1 MLVSTRAMTTSVA
14 SLFLAVALT
23 GCKSDQPAQT
33 GYQPQPGYGYGG
45 QAQQYPGTQPTAY
58 PTATPTAATG
68 AAGAPG
74 AAAGTSCQAMD
85 ASAATAVQPLITAL
99 AASNVPAGAK
109 PVGSVLACNF
119 QQGQTLQGS
128 VQMQP
133 GKCYTVVGAGMPSV
147 TQLDLQLVAQTPIP
161 GMAPVIAQS
170 NTQGSQAVIGKK
182 PDCYKWAWPVGAPVN
197 VVVKA
202 TAGSGYAAA
211 QVYEK

>member
-1 MLVSTRAMTTSVA
+1 MFVSTRAMMTSVA
-14 SLFLAVALT
+14 SLALAVFFT

-33 GYQPQPGYGYGG
+33 GYQPQPYGYGG
-45 QAQQYPGTQPTAY
+45 QATQYPP
-58 PTATPTAATG
+58 PTATTTMPPPG
-68 AAGAPG
+68 AAGSPG
-74 AAAGTSCQAMD
+74 AASTSCQAVD
-85 ASAATAVQPLITAL
+85 PAAATAVQPLITAL
-99 AASNVPAGAK
+99 AAQDVPAGAK

-133 GKCYTVVGAGMPSV
+133 GKCYTVVGAGVPTV

-170 NTQGSQAVIGKK
+170 NTTGSQAVIGKK

-197 VVVKA
+197 VIVKA

>member
-33 GYQPQPGYGYGG
+33 GYQPQPGYGG
-45 QAQQYPGTQPTAY
+45 QGAYPPPTAY
-58 PTATPTAATG
+58 PTAQPTATPG

-74 AAAGTSCQAMD
+74 AAAGTACQAMD
-85 ASAATAVQPLITAL
+85 PAAATAVQPLITAL
-99 AASNVPAGAK
+99 AASDVPAGAK
-109 PVGSVLACNF
+109 PVGAVLACNF

-133 GKCYTVVGAGMPSV
+133 GKCYTVVGAGMPTV

-170 NTQGSQAVIGKK
+170 NTTGSQAVIGKK

>member
-1 MLVSTRAMTTSVA
+1 MLLSTRAMITSVA
-14 SLFLAVALT
+14 SVSLAVALT

-33 GYQPQPGYGYGG
+33 QYQPQPAYGYAG
-45 QAQQYPGTQPTAY
+45 QPGYGTQPTAY
-58 PTATPTAATG
+58 PTAQPTAAPG

-74 AAAGTSCQAMD
+74 AASTSCTAMD

-99 AASNVPAGAK
+99 AASDVPSGAK

-128 VQMQP
+128 IQMQP

-170 NTQGSQAVIGKK
+170 NTTGSQAVIGKK

-197 VVVKA
+197 VVIKA

>member
-1 MLVSTRAMTTSVA
+1 MMTSVA

-33 GYQPQPGYGYGG
+33 AYQPQPAYGYGG
-45 QAQQYPGTQPTAY
+45 QAPYGTTPTAY

-74 AAAGTSCQAMD
+74 AAASTSCTAMD
-85 ASAATAVQPLITAL
+85 ASAATAVQPLITPL
-99 AASNVPAGAK
+99 ASGDVPVGAK

-133 GKCYTVVGAGMPSV
+133 GKCYTVVGVGMPSV

-170 NTQGSQAVIGKK
+170 NTTGSHAVIGKK

-197 VVVKA
+197 VIVKA
-202 TAGSGYAAA
+202 TAGSGFAGA